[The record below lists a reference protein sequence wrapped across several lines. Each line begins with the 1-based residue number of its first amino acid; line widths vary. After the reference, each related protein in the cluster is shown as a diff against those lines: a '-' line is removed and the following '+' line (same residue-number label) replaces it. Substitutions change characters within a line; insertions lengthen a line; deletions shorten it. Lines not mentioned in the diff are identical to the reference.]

1 MVKFEVDDSTKNPP
15 DNDISEDIM
24 IEVETII
31 SFSCDQC
38 DYKENNK
45 SELKKNI

>member
-1 MVKFEVDDSTKNPP
+1 MIQPKKPP

-45 SELKKNI
+45 SELKKHI